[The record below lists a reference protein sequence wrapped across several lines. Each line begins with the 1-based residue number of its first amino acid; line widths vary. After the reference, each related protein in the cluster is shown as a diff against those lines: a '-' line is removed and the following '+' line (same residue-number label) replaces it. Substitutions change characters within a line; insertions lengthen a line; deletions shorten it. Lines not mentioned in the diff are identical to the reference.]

1 MKSSADHS
9 IIQSKG
15 TPNAAMISK
24 TKKGRRTNEH
34 PLIDNSPR
42 VTAQAKLN
50 ADLFDG
56 PVQRQGPAEDEELMQ
71 GKFSVQKQELPEE
84 EELMQG
90 KFAAQKQD
98 IPEEE
103 ELMQSKFA
111 AQKNSADN
119 TGMPD
124 KLQAKMESAFGTGFS
139 DVKVHKNSG
148 KATEV
153 GAVAYTQG
161 ADVHFAPGQY
171 DPGTSAGQKLL
182 GHELAHVVQQREGL
196 VQPTGSVGGLPLNDS
211 PALEKEADVIG
222 EKASG

>member
-56 PVQRQGPAEDEELMQ
+56 PVQRQAELEEEELLQ
-71 GKFSVQKQELPEE
+71 SKFAAQKQELPEE
-84 EELMQG
+84 EELLQG
-90 KFAAQKQD
+90 KFAAQ
-98 IPEEE
+98 E
-103 ELMQSKFA
+103 
-111 AQKNSADN
+111 NSADN

-124 KLQAKMESAFGTGFS
+124 KLQAKMESAFSTGFS

-161 ADVHFAPGQY
+161 TDVHFAPGQY

-211 PALEKEADVIG
+211 PALEKEADVKG

>member
-56 PVQRQGPAEDEELMQ
+56 PVQRQGPPEEDELLQ
-71 GKFSVQKQELPEE
+71 G
-84 EELMQG
+84 
-90 KFAAQKQD
+90 
-98 IPEEE
+98 
-103 ELMQSKFA
+103 KFA

-148 KATEV
+148 KATQV

-161 ADVHFAPGQY
+161 TDVHFAPGQY

-196 VQPTGSVGGLPLNDS
+196 VQPTGSVAGLPLNDS

-222 EKASG
+222 KKASG